1 MIGFSYALA
10 VVGVASVAEHTFSEQ
25 VRGWLLPA
33 LVGVC
38 LTACFLEFLRG
49 YPYFMAFTWDQRLE
63 MLSWMDG
70 DLPPGCKVV
79 ADSAVLLPNLLA
91 NTKQKYRFEVL
102 TDRGAIDAYNL
113 TRLDQFAAAGVNYA
127 VVSES
132 DYAPLFVTAASVAVL
147 NNQSFEAA
155 KQFHS
160 ELFAKGTCVWSRARG
175 PVPYLQPGLKIYRLP
190 KPGG

>member
-1 MIGFSYALA
+1 M
-10 VVGVASVAEHTFSEQ
+10 
-25 VRGWLLPA
+25 LPA

-70 DLPPGCKVV
+70 DLPPGSKVV

-102 TDRGAIDAYNL
+102 TDSGAIDPYNL
-113 TRLDQFAAAGVNYA
+113 TRFDQFVAAGVHYA
-127 VVSES
+127 VVCET
-132 DYAPLFVTAASVAVL
+132 DYAPLFVTVASVAVL

-160 ELFAKGTCVWSRARG
+160 ALFGKGTLVWSRARG

-190 KPGG
+190 KPRG

>member
-1 MIGFSYALA
+1 
-10 VVGVASVAEHTFSEQ
+10 
-25 VRGWLLPA
+25 
-33 LVGVC
+33 
-38 LTACFLEFLRG
+38 
-49 YPYFMAFTWDQRLE
+49 
-63 MLSWMDG
+63 MDG
-70 DLPPGCKVV
+70 DLPPGSKVV

-102 TDRGAIDAYNL
+102 TDSDAIDPYNL
-113 TRLDQFAAAGVNYA
+113 TRLDQFVAAGVDYA

-147 NNQSFEAA
+147 NNQSFETA

-160 ELFAKGTCVWSRARG
+160 ELFAKGTCIWSRAQG